1 MGKGAEGP
9 AQHGEPPAGSEPV
22 AQGGGGEPGPV
33 AAGAGSGPVAQGG
46 GGGADDEVRQID
58 AMNDFAPRQPG
69 GGAAAPPAEAAG
81 GAGPMPP
88 RRRDALLLEAGHDL
102 AEAESLAAALTT
114 VTGLFAP
121 DFSID
126 GLVVFGVTDKFLKVI
141 GQHGFRTADSE
152 QAFRM
157 PAEAGFPANEVVR
170 SGRPVYL
177 ASAREYRERFPETWP
192 LAARFGRQSWAFLP
206 LVTSGRIS
214 AVCLMAFSRPTEFTA
229 DERGLLT
236 LAARLVAQAL
246 ERTRTSTAEL
256 ALSRGLRRSMGA
268 AEPAVPGLSVAT
280 RYVPTGGG
288 LVVGGDWYDVI
299 NLPGGRLAVVIGD
312 VQGHDVHA
320 AGLMAQLRTA
330 VYAYAAEGH
339 GPDAV
344 LSRSSRFLAALD
356 EDRFATCLYIEAEPS
371 TGMLHIARAGHPHP
385 VLRLAD
391 GTCMLKHV
399 GGGLPLG
406 LMPGTEDY
414 PVTDLQLHPDEI
426 LMLCTDGLIETG
438 GHDMYS
444 GWIRVRDAMSPGS
457 ADDLEGIAERL
468 IRAVHDPLRPGGQ
481 AAGEEQQR
489 EPDAAG
495 VRADLAPRNEDDIA
509 LLLLRRDAG
518 MHQRVVPER
527 KLVLT
532 IEQDQAE
539 GLSEAR
545 AELQA
550 LLHDWAQPD
559 QVDTAVLLTSELV
572 GNVLMHTDQS
582 AALNASL
589 TGEPGRRVLRVEVTD
604 NGDELPHQR
613 TPGEMAS
620 SGRGLMLLDILSGQ
634 WSVRPESEGKTVWFS
649 LWEDEASA
657 EEEPAG
663 SRTAPEPQDPGS
675 G

>member
-9 AQHGEPPAGSEPV
+9 AEHGRSPAGSPNEPV
-22 AQGGGGEPGPV
+22 AAEAEPGTP
-33 AAGAGSGPVAQGG
+33 GAEPGKDSA
-46 GGGADDEVRQID
+46 ELRQID
-58 AMNDFAPRQPG
+58 TMNRFRPDPAGHP
-69 GGAAAPPAEAAG
+69 AAADSATGADAG
-81 GAGPMPP
+81 RVPP
-88 RRRDALLLEAGHDL
+88 RRRDALLLETGHDL
-102 AEAESLAAALTT
+102 AEAESLSAALRT
-114 VTGLFAP
+114 VTGLFDP

-126 GLVVFGVTDKFLKVI
+126 GLVVFGVTDKFLNVI
-141 GQHGFRTADSE
+141 GQYGFRTRDSLGV
-152 QAFRM
+152 FRM
-157 PAEAGFPANEVVR
+157 PVTSAFPANEVVR

-177 ASAREYRERFPETWP
+177 SSPREYRERFAGTWP
-192 LAARFGRQSWAFLP
+192 LAARFGRKSWAFLP
-206 LVTSGRIS
+206 LVASGRIS
-214 AVCLMAFSRPTEFTA
+214 AVCLIAFRRPMEFTA
-229 DERGLLT
+229 DERALLVLT
-236 LAARLVAQAL
+236 ARLVAQAL
-246 ERTRTSTAEL
+246 ERTRTSSAEL

-268 AEPAVPGLSVAT
+268 AAPAVPGLSVAT

-344 LSRSSRFLAALD
+344 LSRASRFLAALD

-385 VLRLAD
+385 VLRLPD

-414 PVTDLQLHPDEI
+414 PVTDLELHPDEI

-457 ADDLEGIAERL
+457 ASDLEGIAERL
-468 IRAVHDPLRPGGQ
+468 IRAVHDPLQQPARQ
-481 AAGEEQQR
+481 ASGEGHER

-518 MHQRVVPER
+518 VQQRVVPER

-582 AALNASL
+582 AALNASM
-589 TGEPGRRVLRVEVTD
+589 TGEPGRRVLRVEVSD

-649 LWEDEASA
+649 LWEDEEST
-657 EEEPAG
+657 EEDPAG
-663 SRTAPEPQDPGS
+663 SRTPAQPPADLQD
-675 G
+675 

>member
-9 AQHGEPPAGSEPV
+9 VEREQS
-22 AQGGGGEPGPV
+22 
-33 AAGAGSGPVAQGG
+33 AAGAA
-46 GGGADDEVRQID
+46 ADSADSTDSTEVRQID
-58 AMNDFAPRQPG
+58 AMNRFGAGTGGPG
-69 GGAAAPPAEAAG
+69 TGAAPDSAAAAETGPAQG
-81 GAGPMPP
+81 
-88 RRRDALLLEAGHDL
+88 RRRDALLLETGHAL
-102 AEAESLAAALTT
+102 AEAESLPAALTT
-114 VTGLFAP
+114 VARLFAP
-121 DFSID
+121 DFSLD
-126 GLVVFGVTDKFLKVI
+126 GLVVFGVTDKFLNLL
-141 GQHGFRTADSE
+141 GQHGYAASGA
-152 QAFRM
+152 QGIFRM
-157 PAEAGFPANEVVR
+157 PVTTAFPATDVVR

-177 ASAREYRERFPETWP
+177 SSPGEYSARYPATWP
-192 LAARFGRQSWAFLP
+192 LAARNGRESWAFLP

-214 AVCLMAFSRPTEFTA
+214 AVCLMAFRRPMAFGA
-229 DERGLLT
+229 DERALLVLT
-236 LAARLVAQAL
+236 ARLIAQAL
-246 ERTRTSTAEL
+246 ERTRTSSAEL

-268 AEPAVPGLSVAT
+268 AAPAVPGMTVAT

-299 NLPGGRLAVVIGD
+299 NLPEGRLAVVIGD

-344 LSRSSRFLAALD
+344 LARSSRFLAALD

-385 VLRLAD
+385 VLRLPD

-414 PVTDLQLHPDEI
+414 PVTDLELHPDEI

-444 GWIRVRDAMSPGS
+444 GWVRVRDAMSPGPTE
-457 ADDLEGIAERL
+457 DLEGIAERL
-468 IRAVHDPLRPGGQ
+468 IRAVHHPLAQSAQQELDERAADGG
-481 AAGEEQQR
+481 GGQR

-509 LLLLRRDAG
+509 LLLLRRDG
-518 MHQRVVPER
+518 GVQQRVVPER

-582 AALNASL
+582 AALAASL
-589 TGEPGRRVLRVEVTD
+589 TGQPGRRVLRVEVSDT
-604 NGDELPHQR
+604 GDELPHQR

-649 LWEDEASA
+649 LWEDEQPD
-657 EEEPAG
+657 EDPEPAG
-663 SRTAPEPQDPGS
+663 PGS
-675 G
+675 SPSPSIPPDLPDLPEQDLA